1 MIVVMMKM
9 ILINKY
15 HCILLIIKNSD
26 EMRENAK
33 KLLNN
38 LSEPKIE
45 VNNNNQPK
53 KTVFIII

>member
-1 MIVVMMKM
+1 
-9 ILINKY
+9 
-15 HCILLIIKNSD
+15 
-26 EMRENAK
+26 MRENAK

>member
-1 MIVVMMKM
+1 M
-9 ILINKY
+9 Y
-15 HCILLIIKNSD
+15 LIIKNSD

-45 VNNNNQPK
+45 VNNNNNNINQPK
-53 KTVFIII
+53 KSVFMII

>member
-1 MIVVMMKM
+1 
-9 ILINKY
+9 
-15 HCILLIIKNSD
+15 
-26 EMRENAK
+26 MRENAK

-45 VNNNNQPK
+45 VNNNNNNQPK